1 MAYNNIDDIIDL
13 GFYDSGTEDEITQGL
28 PDTSCGDFI
37 RPILYTTDNPP
48 EEILN
53 INAKNFRA
61 DVSINADSSIFYES
75 RSVAKNL
82 TGIAANSTLTEKSTV
97 ADSLGGIAAYTNVGF
112 FTSFVHSIS
121 NGDFANSLATNGNGN
136 LIIVGNKTFS
146 SDGYYVGVG
155 TTVGLSTFYGIA
167 YMFERT
173 NSNNFVNRGY
183 IVGKYSKTGYGAT
196 HQAGTGT
203 TIQGYGYSL
212 PDYQTPIT
220 FAGDDFGHSVAM
232 SADGK
237 TVVVGGPNV
246 TGESYVG
253 IATTTINQVVVGQEI
268 IIERPSVGVVWI
280 YDFTSSGSCGSGY
293 FERVAKFEGAEEGD
307 LFGQSVAISADAKIV
322 IVGATG
328 AGVNG
333 EGYAYVYERN
343 DNSYSQVG
351 ILTGPTSGNFGNSV
365 SVSADGNTIVV
376 GDPTGSDA
384 YVFDRDED
392 DIDEDNECGIFEL
405 VATLNNTGGTK
416 VCMSDDG
423 QTIITADTSN
433 STVYDR
439 LGDAFTS
446 RGTLTG
452 GAVAVTCSSDGKVIT
467 TASSS
472 AYRVYNREGN
482 TFYLNHTGSST
493 INSFD
498 MSTNTKTLYRGIIS
512 EDKVYCDDQSLETF
526 VFTDVNGNVGIA
538 TSTPIEKLH
547 VNGNSRLE
555 GNVSGVGIL
564 TAVSLVS
571 VDLNVSGT
579 KNFDIE
585 HPIKDGWRLRYVC
598 LEGPSADVYI
608 RGKLENSNI
617 IELPDYWSE
626 LVDQETIT
634 VNLTP
639 LGIYQELFVEKI
651 EYGRRII
658 IKSNLSDTINCNYV
672 VYAERKDVKKN
683 IPEYQTP

>member
-1 MAYNNIDDIIDL
+1 MAYNNINDIAEL
-13 GFYDSGTEDEITQGL
+13 GFYESETEGEIADDI
-28 PDTSCGDFI
+28 PDTSCGDFR
-37 RPILYTTDNPP
+37 RPILYTTDQPP
-48 EEILN
+48 QEILN
-53 INAKNFRA
+53 INAKNFKA
-61 DVSINADSSIFYES
+61 DIIVNADSSVFYES

-112 FTSFVHSIS
+112 FTSFIHPFS
-121 NGDFANSLATNGNGN
+121 NGAFANSLATNGNGN

-155 TTVGLSTFYGIA
+155 TTTGRSTFYGIA

-183 IVGKYSKTGYGAT
+183 VVGRYSKVGYGAT

-203 TIQGYGYSL
+203 TTQGYGYSL
-212 PDYQTPIT
+212 PNYQTPIS

-237 TVVVGGPNV
+237 TVVVGGPNI

-253 IATTTINQVVVGQEI
+253 IATTTINQVVKDQEI
-268 IIERPSVGVVWI
+268 TIERPSVGVVWI
-280 YDFTSSGSCGSGY
+280 YDFSASGSCGSGY
-293 FERVAKFEGAEEGD
+293 FERVAKFEGEEEGD

-322 IVGATG
+322 VVGATD
-328 AGVNG
+328 AGVYN

-351 ILTGPTSGNFGNSV
+351 ILTAYASTDFGSAV

-376 GDPTGSDA
+376 GDSTEQYSF
-384 YVFDRDED
+384 VFDRDED
-392 DIDEDNECGIFEL
+392 DIDNDNGCGIFEL
-405 VATLNNTGGTK
+405 VATLSTGGTK
-416 VCMSDDG
+416 VCISDDG
-423 QTIITADTSN
+423 QTIITADASN

-439 LGDAFTS
+439 LGDTFTS

-452 GAVAVTCSSDGKVIT
+452 GSVAVTCSSDGKVIT
-467 TASSS
+467 TASAS

-498 MSTNTKTLYRGIIS
+498 MSTNTKTLYRGITS

-526 VFTDVNGNVGIA
+526 VYTDASGNVGIA
-538 TSTPIEKLH
+538 TSTPTALLH
-547 VNGNSRLE
+547 VNGSTTIE
-555 GNVSGVGIL
+555 GTFKIPNQPSFRVYL
-564 TAVSLVS
+564 PTAAV
-571 VDLNVSGT
+571 
-579 KNFDIE
+579 
-585 HPIKDGWRLRYVC
+585 
-598 LEGPSADVYI
+598 
-608 RGKLENSNI
+608 SNI
-617 IELPDYWSE
+617 ITFGATAHNIGNHMNASTGVFTAPVAGRYLFTFAILSG
-626 LVDQETIT
+626 
-634 VNLTP
+634 NP
-639 LGIYQELFVEKI
+639 LGSYVRINFCKNSTTIDTTLGDALWDGLTT
-651 EYGRRII
+651 YGSPGMAMIF
-658 IKSNLSDTINCNYV
+658 NLAANDTIRLKAEGSP
-672 VYAERKDVKKN
+672 VYGTSYGSFSGCL
-683 IPEYQTP
+683 IG

>member
-1 MAYNNIDDIIDL
+1 MAYNNIDDIAEL

-28 PDTSCGDFI
+28 PDTSCGDFR
-37 RPILYTTDNPP
+37 RPILYTTDQPP

-53 INAKNFRA
+53 INAKNFKA
-61 DVSINADSSIFYES
+61 DISINADSSVFYES

-112 FTSFVHSIS
+112 FTSFAHSAT
-121 NGDFANSLATNGNGN
+121 NGAFANSLATNGNGN

-155 TTVGLSTFYGIA
+155 TTVGLSTFYGMA

-183 IVGKYSKTGYGAT
+183 IVGKYSTVGYGAT
-196 HQAGTGT
+196 NT
-203 TIQGYGYSL
+203 
-212 PDYQTPIT
+212 
-220 FAGDDFGHSVAM
+220 GDDFGHSVAM

-237 TVVVGGPNV
+237 TVVVGGSV
-246 TGESYVG
+246 VSGESTDTGVG
-253 IATTTINQVVVGQEI
+253 TTDC
-268 IIERPSVGVVWI
+268 GVVWI
-280 YDFTSSGSCGSGY
+280 YDFSAAGSCGLGY
-293 FERVAKFEGAEEGD
+293 FERVAKFEGTEQGD

-322 IVGATG
+322 VVGATG

-351 ILTGPTSGNFGNSV
+351 ILTGPTSGDFGSAI
-365 SVSADGNTIVV
+365 SISADGNTIVV
-376 GDPTGSDA
+376 GDSVGSNA

-392 DIDEDNECGIFEL
+392 DIDNDNECGIFEL
-405 VATLNNTGGTK
+405 VASLSGGGTK

-423 QTIITADTSN
+423 QTIITADASN

-439 LGDAFTS
+439 LGDTFTS

-452 GAVAVTCSSDGKVIT
+452 GAVAVTCSSDGKIIT
-467 TASSS
+467 TASAS

-498 MSTNTKTLYRGIIS
+498 MSTNTKTLYRGITS

-526 VFTDVNGNVGIA
+526 VYTDVNGYVGVNTSSPQAILHVSSTTSFFLPPKMTTSQRDALVGI
-538 TSTPIEKLH
+538 TSGALIYNTTTGKH
-547 VNGNSRLE
+547 QGYNGSTWN
-555 GNVSGVGIL
+555 
-564 TAVSLVS
+564 
-571 VDLNVSGT
+571 D
-579 KNFDIE
+579 F
-585 HPIKDGWRLRYVC
+585 W
-598 LEGPSADVYI
+598 
-608 RGKLENSNI
+608 
-617 IELPDYWSE
+617 
-626 LVDQETIT
+626 
-634 VNLTP
+634 
-639 LGIYQELFVEKI
+639 
-651 EYGRRII
+651 
-658 IKSNLSDTINCNYV
+658 
-672 VYAERKDVKKN
+672 
-683 IPEYQTP
+683 